1 MGRKIYVGVG
11 VGDTGLAAFGLV
23 ADAVARIGASAFR
36 LESLPTGGSAAH
48 TVLDA
53 IESADIVVL
62 DLGSSTPNVMFEAG
76 IASAQRKPLLAIATG
91 LMLVP
96 ISLAGIPVF
105 RYNLENPDEFID
117 SLAHAIAGALSTPEQ
132 YILSLGKNP
141 PAGRAPVFISYSHA
155 DSEYL
160 ERLLV
165 HLKPLERDGLI
176 DLWVDTRLR
185 PGDRWKKEISAALER
200 AQVAILLISADFLA
214 SDFITNDELPPILTA
229 AEQKGT
235 RIIPIILKPCRFAR
249 DKNLRHFQ
257 AINDPGH
264 SLLCCTPHEQES
276 LYDAVAAEVEQ
287 LSGRA

>member
-1 MGRKIYVGVG
+1 MGRRVYVAVG
-11 VGDTGLAAFGLV
+11 IGDTGRAAFGLV
-23 ADAVARIGASAFR
+23 ADAAARIGASAFR
-36 LESLPTGGSAAH
+36 LETLPQADSVGH

-62 DLGSSTPNVMFEAG
+62 DLASSTQNTMFEAG
-76 IASAQRKPLLAIATG
+76 VAAAQRKPLLAIATG

-96 ISLAGIPVF
+96 IGLAGVPVF
-105 RYNLENPDEFID
+105 RYVLENPGEFID
-117 SLAHAIAGALSTPEQ
+117 SLAHAMEAALSKPED
-132 YILSLGKNP
+132 YVLSPGKNP
-141 PAGRAPVFISYSHA
+141 EAGRAPIFISYSHA
-155 DSEYL
+155 DGEYL

-185 PGDRWKKEISAALER
+185 PGDQWKKEISAALER
-200 AQVAILLISADFLA
+200 ARVAILLVSADFLA

-257 AINDPGH
+257 SVNDPEH
-264 SLLCCTPHEQES
+264 SLLFCAPGEQER
-276 LYDAVAAEVEQ
+276 LYDAVAAEVER
-287 LSGRA
+287 LFGRG